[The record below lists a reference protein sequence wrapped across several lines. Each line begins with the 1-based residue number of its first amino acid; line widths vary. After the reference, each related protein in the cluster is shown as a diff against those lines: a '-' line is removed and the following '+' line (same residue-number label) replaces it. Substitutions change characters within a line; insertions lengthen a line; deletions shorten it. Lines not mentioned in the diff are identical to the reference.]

1 MVGGVIGRG
10 GGLHGRAL
18 VLVRYQPHPLTL
30 LDGGQG
36 AFVKVDGS
44 CSSSCTS
51 NSSSG
56 GNRSRS
62 GSNGSAGSSRRS
74 SRSV

>member
-1 MVGGVIGRG
+1 MVGRG
-10 GGLHGRAL
+10 GGLGGRAL
-18 VLVRYQPHPLTL
+18 VLVLHQPHPLTL
-30 LDGGQG
+30 LDGRQR
-36 AFVKVDGS
+36 AFVEVDGS

-51 NSSSG
+51 DSSSG